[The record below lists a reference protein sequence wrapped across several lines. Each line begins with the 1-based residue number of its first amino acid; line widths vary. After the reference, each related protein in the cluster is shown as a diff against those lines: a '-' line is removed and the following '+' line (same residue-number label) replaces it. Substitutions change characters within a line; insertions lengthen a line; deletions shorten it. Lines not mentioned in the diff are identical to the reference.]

1 VLAAPTVGHAVGGR
15 SQLTSVVALLAVLVV
30 LTVGG
35 PVLAALPTAPLGALV
50 VYAALR
56 LVDVAELHRIGRF
69 RRSELSIALATTTAV
84 LLVGVLYG
92 VLIAAGL
99 SILDLLR
106 RVSRPHDG
114 VLGYVPGLAGMHDI
128 DDYPN
133 AETVPGDGPGEAGPA
148 AGSARRRVGRPDRR
162 RTHLSDA
169 PDRGCR
175 VPRFSRAS
183 NCLPARHE
191 QPRARN
197 GRTDRS
203 TGPSPLSRPGAA
215 DQARENRT
223 SRGRRPTMNRTTRLI
238 TAVEHALRAPSVHN
252 TQPWRWR
259 IADDTIEL
267 HADWNRHLVATDP
280 GRRDLVI
287 SCGAA
292 LHHLLVALAAQGVE
306 VRVERLPDP
315 ENSGHLATVVVQPD
329 AGHPG
334 DATLFRYISRRRTDR
349 RRMSQRP
356 VPAAH
361 LRDLSERAERA
372 GTMLVPVTGPDMR
385 DRLTSALTEGAHRQ
399 EYSPGYATELELWTR
414 RYPAARDGIPTTSI
428 APLPIGGEA
437 AAPLRRF
444 PHGQLPQPRFF
455 PGEGSDDDAAELLVI
470 ATSGDDVLDR
480 LRAGEA
486 TSAVLLAA
494 TGLGLATTPLSQGFE
509 IDATRRAIQTTV
521 LHVPEHPQLLLR
533 IGWPAPTATELAP
546 TPRRDLRSVLLPS

>member
-1 VLAAPTVGHAVGGR
+1 
-15 SQLTSVVALLAVLVV
+15 
-30 LTVGG
+30 
-35 PVLAALPTAPLGALV
+35 
-50 VYAALR
+50 
-56 LVDVAELHRIGRF
+56 
-69 RRSELSIALATTTAV
+69 
-84 LLVGVLYG
+84 
-92 VLIAAGL
+92 
-99 SILDLLR
+99 
-106 RVSRPHDG
+106 
-114 VLGYVPGLAGMHDI
+114 
-128 DDYPN
+128 
-133 AETVPGDGPGEAGPA
+133 
-148 AGSARRRVGRPDRR
+148 
-162 RTHLSDA
+162 
-169 PDRGCR
+169 
-175 VPRFSRAS
+175 
-183 NCLPARHE
+183 
-191 QPRARN
+191 
-197 GRTDRS
+197 
-203 TGPSPLSRPGAA
+203 
-215 DQARENRT
+215 
-223 SRGRRPTMNRTTRLI
+223 MNRTTRLI

-334 DATLFRYISRRRTDR
+334 DATLFRYISRRHTDR
-349 RRMSQRP
+349 RRMSHRP

-372 GTMLVPVTGPDMR
+372 GTMLIPVTGHDMR
-385 DRLTSALTEGAHRQ
+385 ERLTNALTAGAHRQ
-399 EYSPGYATELELWTR
+399 QFSPGYATELELWTR

-428 APLPIGGEA
+428 APLPIGGA
-437 AAPLRRF
+437 AATPLRRF
-444 PHGQLPQPRFF
+444 PHGQLRQPRSF

-470 ATSGDDVLDR
+470 ATSDDDVLDR

-533 IGWPAPTATELAP
+533 IGWPASTAAELAP
-546 TPRRDLRSVLLPS
+546 TPRRDLRSVLLPP